1 MAVDRGLI
9 RLLLVLLAIVLAA
22 IWLLL
27 VLAGTAMPAWIPPC
41 SVLALGVAA
50 LL

>member
-1 MAVDRGLI
+1 MAIDRGLI
-9 RLLLVLLAIVLAA
+9 RLLLVLLAVTFAA
-22 IWLLL
+22 IWLIG
-27 VLAGTAMPAWIPPC
+27 VLASTAMPAWVPPC